1 MNYAEF
7 LLFFLLKINKKSYY
21 IIIIISIYNHLQH
34 RYRSLMIRKKYG
46 YKKKLNFFF
55 ILYQALISIHL
66 T

>member
-7 LLFFLLKINKKSYY
+7 LFFFLLKINKKSYY
-21 IIIIISIYNHLQH
+21 IIIIISIYNNLQH